1 MAKPENIKIPLV
13 LFNRI
18 LYLLDCLDLEGYD
31 EVVQSDYDD
40 IVAAL
45 TKKKQSLELHD
56 AYAKLVYAL
65 DDDSRDLARINYL
78 QRKQAAHDDFF

>member
-1 MAKPENIKIPLV
+1 MPKPENIKIPIV

-31 EVVQSDYDD
+31 KVVQSDYDD

-45 TKKKQSLELHD
+45 TKKKQSIELRD
-56 AYAKLVYAL
+56 AYAKIVYAL
-65 DDDSRDLARINYL
+65 DDDSRDIARINYL

>member
-1 MAKPENIKIPLV
+1 MPKPENIKIPYA

-18 LYLLDCLDLEGYD
+18 LYLLDCIDLDGYD
-31 EVVQSDYDD
+31 PVVQSDYDD
-40 IVAAL
+40 VVVAL

-56 AYAKLVYAL
+56 AYTKLVYAL
-65 DDDSRDLARINYL
+65 DDDSRDLARLNYL